1 MLKIPMLPEDPKAA
15 KIVKN
20 FINNRLVRMMEEI
33 ILDEVEFAFIMS
45 GDYREDD
52 VNKSLEELVDM
63 DSLMQSHEFAVNVSL
78 TYLPDDYPVEKAN
91 REFLGL
97 YRLLKAKNEYVPELP
112 MEYVLNSIINNEI
125 WQVDQIAEDTEEG
138 LFDDLMDDPFFEGI
152 EDEEYTT
159 IEQIPEPD
167 RSTVLKALEK
177 QCDDDM
183 TAEEL
188 IAYYEDLRNY
198 EETCFWDTDFALL
211 DSMDEDTLIHS
222 DFAAKLGIGERKDV
236 KMFDMPMEDG
246 KSIKVELNAAPWDVE

>member
-15 KIVKN
+15 EIVKN

-33 ILDEVEFAFIMS
+33 ILDEVEFALIMS

-52 VNKSLEELVDM
+52 VNKSVEELVDM
-63 DSLMQSHEFAVNVSL
+63 DSLMQSREFAENVSMI
-78 TYLPDDYPVEKAN
+78 YLPDEYPVEKAN

-138 LFDDLMDDPFFEGI
+138 LFDDMMDDPFFEGI

-159 IEQIPEPD
+159 VEQIPEPD
-167 RSTVLKALEK
+167 RGTVLKALEA

-183 TAEEL
+183 TAEDL

-198 EETCFWDTDFALL
+198 EETCFWDTDFAFL

-222 DFAAKLGIGERKDV
+222 DLAAKLGIGEREDV
-236 KMFDMPMEDG
+236 KKFEMPMENG
-246 KSIKVELNAAPWDVE
+246 KSIKVEMNVAPWDVE